1 MKTDH
6 PPVPPRR
13 AAMPR
18 RIGKLL
24 FGGLVVP
31 GLILLAACGPK
42 QTTEFK
48 FVAGSENTVLEPI
61 VQDFCRDQGMKC
73 SFDYKG
79 SLDIGAMLAPGAQAD
94 VDVVWPA
101 ASLWVDLFDT
111 SRKVKDLRSV
121 SQSPVVLGVRLSKA
135 KELGWTDHPVSTN
148 DIVEAVRKGK
158 LKFLMTSATQSN
170 SGASAYLAM
179 LAVLVGKNDVLQPSD
194 LDDPKLQ
201 DKIKVLLSGVERSS
215 GSSGWLKDLFLAK
228 RADGSEFDAMW
239 NYEAV
244 IKEANDELAKTGG
257 EKLWAVYPSDGV
269 FVADSPLGFI
279 DRGRGAEV
287 EVLFNKLQDYLHS
300 PDVQAKIAATGRRI
314 ALAGGTTA
322 PKPEPDWN
330 FDPSRLVTSIR
341 SPAPDVISHALTLYQ
356 ESLRR
361 PSITAFCLDYSGS
374 MSGAGENQLKDAMHF
389 VLSPEEASQAL
400 IQWTPK
406 DKIKIIIFTDAIEDM
421 TDGTG
426 AKDSQSSLLQFVND
440 HRAGGGTDMYKCLE
454 QAESWINGQPDRDA
468 YLPAIL
474 VMTDGKSD
482 GDAGG
487 FQRLWSGNPA
497 IPIFSITF
505 GDADETQLD
514 ALAKLSRARVFD
526 GKKDLRAAFRAA
538 RGYN

>member
-1 MKTDH
+1 MTTDRSPSTRH
-6 PPVPPRR
+6 RIAAPKRR
-13 AAMPR
+13 GFA
-18 RIGKLL
+18 LCL
-24 FGGLVVP
+24 GLALS
-31 GLILLAACGPK
+31 GMLLASCGPK
-42 QTTEFK
+42 KTVDFK
-48 FVAGSENTVLEPI
+48 FASGSENTILEPV
-61 VQDFCRDQGMKC
+61 VQDFCHDQGMNC

-79 SLDIGAMLAPGAQAD
+79 SLDIGAMLAPGANPD
-94 VDVVWPA
+94 VDAVWPA
-101 ASLWVDLFDT
+101 ASLWIDLYDT

-135 KELGWTDHPVSTN
+135 KELGWTDRPVSTN
-148 DIVEAVRKGK
+148 DIVQAVRQGK

-179 LAVLVGKNDVLQPSD
+179 LAVLVGKSDVLQPSD
-194 LDDPKLQ
+194 LDDPRLQ
-201 DKIKVLLSGVERSS
+201 DQIKVLLSGVERSS
-215 GSSGWLKDLFLAK
+215 GSSGWLKDLFMAK

-244 IKEANDELAKTGG
+244 IKEANDDLARSGG

-279 DRGRGAEV
+279 DRGRGADV
-287 EVLFNKLQDYLHS
+287 EALFNKLQDYLHS
-300 PDVQAKIAATGRRI
+300 PEVQAKIAATGRRI
-314 ALAGGTTA
+314 ALSGSGTA

-330 FDPSRLVTSIR
+330 FDPNRLVTSIR
-341 SPAPDVISHALTLYQ
+341 SPAPDVISHALVLYQ

-374 MSGAGENQLKDAMHF
+374 MSGAGESQLKDAMRF
-389 VLSPEEASQAL
+389 VLTPEEASQAL
-400 IQWTPK
+400 VQWTPK
-406 DKIKIIIFTDAIEDM
+406 DKIKVIIFTDQIEGM
-421 TDGTG
+421 IDGTG
-426 AKDSQSSLLQFVND
+426 AKDSQSNLLSFVD
-440 HRAGGGTDMYKCLE
+440 GHQAGGGTDMYKCLQ
-454 QAESWINGQPDRDA
+454 QAEDWINSQADHDA

-482 GDAGG
+482 GDAAG
-487 FQRLWSGNPA
+487 FQRIWSGNPA

-505 GDADETQLD
+505 GDADQSQLD
-514 ALAKLSRARVFD
+514 TLATLSRARVFD